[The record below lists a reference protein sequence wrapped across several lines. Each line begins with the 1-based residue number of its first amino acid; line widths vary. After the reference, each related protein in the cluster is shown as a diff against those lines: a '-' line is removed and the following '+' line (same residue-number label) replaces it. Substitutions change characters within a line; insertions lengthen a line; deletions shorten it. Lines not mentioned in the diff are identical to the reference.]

1 MKAAAFDYL
10 RPHSVT
16 EGLASLQHPEVDCKI
31 MAGSQS
37 LGPML
42 NLRLARP
49 STVVDISGLNE
60 LRTVTQEGDTIRIG
74 AGVTHAE
81 IEDGVFAPLAG
92 HPWQKVAGSIA
103 YRSVR
108 NRGTIGGSIAH
119 ADPAAD
125 WVLAASAMN
134 AVIEI
139 VSVPQGDQHPT
150 PGLPIRGDT
159 PSHATKPSKG
169 NSNAASNAD
178 LNATSIATRTVNMAQ
193 FMLAAYT
200 TVLESHE
207 MIAAIRI
214 PVMKPNAAW
223 GYFKFCRKVGEFA
236 ETSCAAY
243 FDPDSR
249 VANIVIGALDGA
261 PKRLAD
267 LSDRIARHGW
277 SGNHDPSTHQH
288 MMQSIQQA
296 VPDRDPIDHN
306 MMASTVARCLD
317 RTFRIGAVA

>member
-10 RPHSVT
+10 RPHSVSQ
-16 EGLASLQHPEVDCKI
+16 GLATLQDPQADCKI

-49 STVVDISGLNE
+49 STVIDISGLSE
-60 LRTVTQEGDTIRIG
+60 LRQVTQDGDTIRIG

-81 IEDGVFAPLAG
+81 IEDGVFSPLVG
-92 HPWQKVAGSIA
+92 HPWQKVAESIA

-125 WVLAASAMN
+125 WVLAAYAMN
-134 AVIEI
+134 AVIDM
-139 VSVPQGDQHPT
+139 VALPHDDGSSA
-150 PGLPIRGDT
+150 PGSAIRGAIRGQT
-159 PSHATKPSKG
+159 A
-169 NSNAASNAD
+169 
-178 LNATSIATRTVNMAQ
+178 ATSIEYPVASRSVNMSQ

-200 TVLESHE
+200 TVLAPHE

-214 PVMKPNAAW
+214 PVMKPNAHW

-243 FDPDSR
+243 FDPDAR

-261 PKRLAD
+261 PKRLAQ
-267 LSDRIARHGW
+267 LSDLVARQGW
-277 SGNHDPSTHQH
+277 RGNSDPTLQTHI
-288 MMQSIQQA
+288 MQSIQQT
-296 VPDRDPIDHN
+296 VPERDPIDHS
-306 MMASTVARCLD
+306 MIASTVARCLD
-317 RTFRIGAVA
+317 RAFHAGELA

>member
-10 RPHSVT
+10 KAQSVAH
-16 EGLASLQHPEVDCKI
+16 GLASIGDTDTDCKI

-49 STVVDISGLNE
+49 AAVVDVSGLAE
-60 LRTVTQEGDTIRIG
+60 LRQVTLDGNTIRIG
-74 AGVTHAE
+74 AAVTHAE
-81 IEDGVFAPLAG
+81 IEDGVFPPLVD
-92 HPWQKVAGSIA
+92 HPWRKVAASIA

-134 AVIEI
+134 AVI
-139 VSVPQGDQHPT
+139 
-150 PGLPIRGDT
+150 DT
-159 PSHATKPSKG
+159 QSSDNTFRNISSTTTDSTTHT
-169 NSNAASNAD
+169 
-178 LNATSIATRTVNMAQ
+178 TSRNVNMSE

-200 TVLESHE
+200 TAL
-207 MIAAIRI
+207 AANEIITSIRI
-214 PVMKPNAAW
+214 PVMKPNARW

-249 VANIVIGALDGA
+249 VANIVLGALDGA
-261 PKRLAD
+261 PKHLPELAA
-267 LSDRIARHGW
+267 RIARDGW
-277 SGNHDPSTHQH
+277 TGGQDPE
-288 MMQSIQQA
+288 MQQLIQSSIAQA
-296 VPDRDPIDHN
+296 VPDRDPIDHG
-306 MMASTVARCLD
+306 MMTNTVIRCLD
-317 RTFRIGAVA
+317 RAFGGREAA

>member
-10 RPHSVT
+10 KAQSVAH
-16 EGLASLQHPEVDCKI
+16 GLASIGDTDTDCKI

-49 STVVDISGLNE
+49 AAVVDVSGLAE
-60 LRTVTQEGDTIRIG
+60 LRQVTLDGNTIRIG
-74 AGVTHAE
+74 AAVTHAE
-81 IEDGVFAPLAG
+81 IEDGVFAPLVD
-92 HPWQKVAGSIA
+92 HPWRKVAASIA

-134 AVIEI
+134 AVI
-139 VSVPQGDQHPT
+139 
-150 PGLPIRGDT
+150 DT
-159 PSHATKPSKG
+159 QSSD
-169 NSNAASNAD
+169 N
-178 LNATSIATRTVNMAQ
+178 TSRTVNMAQ

-200 TVLESHE
+200 TVLAPNE
-207 MIAAIRI
+207 IITAIRI
-214 PVMKPNAAW
+214 PVMKPNARW

-249 VANIVIGALDGA
+249 VANIVLGALDGA
-261 PKRLAD
+261 PKHLPELAA
-267 LSDRIARHGW
+267 RIARGGW
-277 SGNHDPSTHQH
+277 TGGQDPA
-288 MMQSIQQA
+288 MQQLIQSSIAQA
-296 VPDRDPIDHN
+296 VPERDPIDHG
-306 MMASTVARCLD
+306 MMTNTVIRCLD
-317 RTFRIGAVA
+317 RAFGGREAA

>member
-1 MKAAAFDYL
+1 MKAAAFDYVKAQ
-10 RPHSVT
+10 SVAH
-16 EGLASLQHPEVDCKI
+16 GLASIGHAATDHKI

-49 STVVDISGLNE
+49 TGVVDVSGLAE
-60 LRTVTQEGDTIRIG
+60 LRQVTLEGNTIRIG
-74 AGVTHAE
+74 AAVTHAE
-81 IEDGVFAPLAG
+81 IEDGVFAPLAD
-92 HPWQKVAGSIA
+92 HPWRKVAASIA

-134 AVIEI
+134 AVIDI
-139 VSVPQGDQHPT
+139 QSPD
-150 PGLPIRGDT
+150 
-159 PSHATKPSKG
+159 
-169 NSNAASNAD
+169 N
-178 LNATSIATRTVNMAQ
+178 TSRNTSSTTTDSTTHTTSRNVNMSE

-200 TVLESHE
+200 TAL
-207 MIAAIRI
+207 AANEIITSIRI
-214 PVMKPNAAW
+214 PVMKPNARW

-249 VANIVIGALDGA
+249 VANIVLGALDGA
-261 PKRLAD
+261 PKHLPELAA
-267 LSDRIARHGW
+267 RIARDGW
-277 SGNHDPSTHQH
+277 TGGQDPA
-288 MMQSIQQA
+288 MQQLIQSSIAQA
-296 VPDRDPIDHN
+296 VPERDPIDHG
-306 MMASTVARCLD
+306 MMTNTVIRCLD
-317 RTFRIGAVA
+317 RAFGGREAA

>member
-10 RPHSVT
+10 RAESLSQ
-16 EGLASLQHPEVDCKI
+16 GLASIRDPEQDCKI

-49 STVVDISGLNE
+49 STVIDISGLPE
-60 LRTVTQEGDTIRIG
+60 LREVTQQGDTIRIG

-92 HPWQKVAGSIA
+92 HPWQKVAGAIA

-134 AVIEI
+134 AVIE
-139 VSVPQGDQHPT
+139 VNSTDSQSQSATARSVPM
-150 PGLPIRGDT
+150 
-159 PSHATKPSKG
+159 S
-169 NSNAASNAD
+169 
-178 LNATSIATRTVNMAQ
+178 Q
-193 FMLAAYT
+193 FMIAAYT
-200 TVLESHE
+200 TVLEPHE
-207 MIAAIRI
+207 MITAIQI
-214 PVMKPNAAW
+214 PVMKPNARW

-236 ETSCAAY
+236 ETSCAVY
-243 FDPDSR
+243 LDPDSR
-249 VANIVIGALDGA
+249 VANVVMGALDGA
-261 PKRLAD
+261 PKHLPLVAE
-267 LSDRIARHGW
+267 RIARDGW
-277 SGNHDPSTHQH
+277 QGNADPSIQELILA
-288 MMQSIQQA
+288 SIQQV
-296 VPDRDPIDHN
+296 VPERDTIDHH
-306 MMASTVARCLD
+306 MMASTVTRALD
-317 RTFRIGAVA
+317 RAFGIREVA

>member
-1 MKAAAFDYL
+1 VKAAAFDYL
-10 RPHSVT
+10 RPQSVSQS
-16 EGLASLQHPEVDCKI
+16 LASLRNPEADYKI

-49 STVVDISGLNE
+49 STVIDISGLSE
-60 LRTVTQEGDTIRIG
+60 LRQVTQDGDTIRIG

-139 VSVPQGDQHPT
+139 VAM
-150 PGLPIRGDT
+150 PGQPAD
-159 PSHATKPSKG
+159 
-169 NSNAASNAD
+169 NSTASPVAA
-178 LNATSIATRTVNMAQ
+178 RTVNMAQ

-200 TVLESHE
+200 TVLAPHD

-214 PVMKPNAAW
+214 PVMKPNASW

-261 PKRLAD
+261 PKRLAK
-267 LSDRIARHGW
+267 LSDLIARQGW
-277 SGNHDPSTHQH
+277 SGNNGPTIQQH
-288 MMQSIQQA
+288 IMQSIQQA
-296 VPDRDPIDHN
+296 VPDRDPIDHS

-317 RTFRIGAVA
+317 RAFGMGEFARGSSHEDV

>member
-10 RPHSVT
+10 KAQSVAH
-16 EGLASLQHPEVDCKI
+16 GLASIGDTDTDCKI

-49 STVVDISGLNE
+49 AAVVDVSGLAE
-60 LRTVTQEGDTIRIG
+60 LKQVTLDGNTIRIG
-74 AGVTHAE
+74 AAVTHAE
-81 IEDGVFAPLAG
+81 IEDGVFPPLVD
-92 HPWQKVAGSIA
+92 HPWRKVAASIA

-134 AVIEI
+134 AVI
-139 VSVPQGDQHPT
+139 
-150 PGLPIRGDT
+150 DT
-159 PSHATKPSKG
+159 QSSDNTFRNISSTTTDSTTHT
-169 NSNAASNAD
+169 
-178 LNATSIATRTVNMAQ
+178 TSRNVNMSE

-200 TVLESHE
+200 TAL
-207 MIAAIRI
+207 AANEIITSIRI
-214 PVMKPNAAW
+214 PVMKPNARW

-249 VANIVIGALDGA
+249 VANIVLGALDGA
-261 PKRLAD
+261 PKHLPELAA
-267 LSDRIARHGW
+267 RIARGGW
-277 SGNHDPSTHQH
+277 TGGQDPA
-288 MMQSIQQA
+288 MQQLIQSSIAQA
-296 VPDRDPIDHN
+296 VPERDPIDHG
-306 MMASTVARCLD
+306 MMTNTVIRCLD
-317 RTFRIGAVA
+317 RAFGGREAA

>member
-10 RPHSVT
+10 KAQSVAH
-16 EGLASLQHPEVDCKI
+16 GLASIGDTDTDCKI

-49 STVVDISGLNE
+49 AAVVDVSGLAE
-60 LRTVTQEGDTIRIG
+60 LRQVTLDGNTIRIG
-74 AGVTHAE
+74 AAVTHAE
-81 IEDGVFAPLAG
+81 IEDGVFPPLVD
-92 HPWQKVAGSIA
+92 HPWRKVAASIA

-134 AVIEI
+134 AVI
-139 VSVPQGDQHPT
+139 
-150 PGLPIRGDT
+150 DT
-159 PSHATKPSKG
+159 QSSDNTFG
-169 NSNAASNAD
+169 NISSTTTD
-178 LNATSIATRTVNMAQ
+178 STTHTTSRNVIMSE

-200 TVLESHE
+200 TAL
-207 MIAAIRI
+207 AANEIITSIRI
-214 PVMKPNAAW
+214 PVMKPNARW

-249 VANIVIGALDGA
+249 VANIVLGALDGA
-261 PKRLAD
+261 PKHLPELAA
-267 LSDRIARHGW
+267 RIARDGW
-277 SGNHDPSTHQH
+277 TGGQDPA
-288 MMQSIQQA
+288 MQQLIQSSIAQA
-296 VPDRDPIDHN
+296 VPERDPIDHG
-306 MMASTVARCLD
+306 MMTNTVIRCLD
-317 RTFRIGAVA
+317 RAFGGREAA